1 VNSVVS
7 INVCTMKRI
16 VPIVIAFFALCS
28 WHSATAF
35 AQESTADSANTFVH
49 FFSLPIDPTVAE
61 PGPMR
66 EIRDTSDIVYIDYAY
81 GKGAPLS
88 PGKRHFIRFIG
99 CRRNGDIFDT
109 TYSGTKLFS
118 FVLGNNE
125 LLKGLEMGMRDMKCG
140 ARRQVF
146 IPGRLAYGENG
157 FPSVGIGKNEML
169 IFYVELVKVE

>member
-1 VNSVVS
+1 
-7 INVCTMKRI
+7 MKRFLLI
-16 VPIVIAFFALCS
+16 LFVILMVWIPEFIPQS
-28 WHSATAF
+28 H
-35 AQESTADSANTFVH
+35 AQQSTSDSSETFVH
-49 FFSLPIDPTVAE
+49 FFSLPLDTAVSE
-61 PGPMR
+61 PATMQ
-66 EIRDTSDIVYIDYAY
+66 EIRDSSGIVYIDYAY
-81 GKGAPLS
+81 GKGAMFT

-99 CRRNGDIFDT
+99 ARRNGDIFDT

-118 FVLGNNE
+118 FVAGSNE
-125 LLKGLEMGMRDMKCG
+125 LLKGLELSIRDMKCG

>member
-1 VNSVVS
+1 HRRPS
-7 INVCTMKRI
+7 MKRFATFL
-16 VPIVIAFFALCS
+16 IALVLLG
-28 WHSATAF
+28 ATQDAAAF
-35 AQESTADSANTFVH
+35 DRRSDEDSSQTFVH
-49 FFSLPIDPTVAE
+49 FFSLPIDTALASPA
-61 PGPMR
+61 PMR
-66 EIRDTSDIVYIDYAY
+66 ETRDTSGIVVIDYAY
-81 GKGAPLS
+81 GKGDPVT

-99 CRRNGDIFDT
+99 CRRNGEIFDT

-125 LLKGLEMGMRDMKCG
+125 LLKGLEMGLRDMKCG